1 MVNQSLF
8 QHATSASPQAL
19 QLALRSLTDK
29 LNQSIASQQQQAAT
43 DLGAVQAQL
52 DALLAQITSATA
64 EITDIL
70 SALEDIETNGG
81 LTDQQEFLLMLTHEV
96 DGILGS
102 VAQQVRDTIT
112 RSQESA
118 NAVIKSMLEGRKNAV
133 AIKVEQTARL
143 TDQEAFVQ
151 QIATFSAQI
160 GLSLGLVNQEIV
172 ARVDGD
178 SANASAIQTVSTA
191 LDGNIAQVQ
200 VIQSSVNGLNTK
212 FGVAL
217 NNNGEVIGL
226 IQLDGTP
233 SGSTFTVLADNF
245 YVGKTGTGGGT
256 PIPIFAI
263 RTVNG
268 VSKIALRGDVYADG
282 DIIARHLAAGSVTA
296 AKINVAALDAITG
309 NFGTMTAGRM
319 LSPLGKVDFNLDD
332 SAPRLKISN

>member
-19 QLALRSLTDK
+19 LLALRSLTDK

-43 DLGAVQAQL
+43 NLSEVQAQL

-102 VAQQVRDTIT
+102 VSQQVRDTIT
-112 RSQESA
+112 RSQEAA
-118 NAVIKSMLEGRKNAV
+118 NAVIKAMLEGRKNAV

-143 TDQEAFVQ
+143 TDQEAFVSQ
-151 QIATFSAQI
+151 LSTFSAQI
-160 GLSLGLVNQEIV
+160 GLSLGMVNQEIV
-172 ARVDGD
+172 ARADGD

-200 VIQSSVNGLNTK
+200 VIQSSVNGLNTR

-226 IQLDGTP
+226 LQLDGTP
-233 SGSTFTVLADNF
+233 SGSTFTVLADTF
-245 YVGKTGTGGGT
+245 YVGKTGATGGT
-256 PIPIFAI
+256 AVPIFAI

-268 VSKIALRGDVYADG
+268 SSQIALRADMYADG
-282 DIIARHLAAGSVTA
+282 DIIARHIAAGSVTA
-296 AKINVAALDAITG
+296 AKINVTSLDAIAV
-309 NFGTMTAGRM
+309 NAGTITAGKLQRSDATM
-319 LSPLGKVDFNLDD
+319 IVDLDNK
-332 SAPRLKISN
+332 RLKISN

>member
-1 MVNQSLF
+1 MANQSLF
-8 QHATSASPQAL
+8 QHAAGGTPAQL

-29 LNQSIASQQQQAAT
+29 LNQALVRQQEQTSTGLADA
-43 DLGAVQAQL
+43 QAQL
-52 DALLAQITSATA
+52 DALLAQLDLAQTSITA
-64 EITDIL
+64 IL
-70 SALEDIETNGG
+70 AALDDIEANGG

-102 VAQQVRDTIT
+102 VSQQVRDTIT
-112 RSQESA
+112 RSQEAA
-118 NAVIKSMLEGRKNAV
+118 NAVIKAMLDGRKNTV

-151 QIATFSAQI
+151 QLSTFSAQI
-160 GLSLGLVNQEIV
+160 GLSLGMVNQEIV
-172 ARVDGD
+172 ARADGD

-233 SGSTFTVLADNF
+233 SGSTFTVLADTF

-268 VSKIALRGDVYADG
+268 SSQIALRADMYADG
-282 DIIARHLAAGSVTA
+282 DIIARHIAAGSVTA
-296 AKINVAALDAITG
+296 AKINVTSLDAIAV
-309 NFGTMTAGRM
+309 NAGTITAGKLQRSDATM
-319 LSPLGKVDFNLDD
+319 IVDLDNK
-332 SAPRLKISN
+332 RLKISN

>member
-64 EITDIL
+64 EIADIL

-133 AIKVEQTARL
+133 AIKVEQTARQ

-151 QIATFSAQI
+151 QLSTFSAQI
-160 GLSLGLVNQEIV
+160 GLSLGMVNQEIV
-172 ARVDGD
+172 ARADGD

-226 IQLDGTP
+226 LQLDGTP
-233 SGSTFTVLADNF
+233 SGSTFTVLADTF
-245 YVGKTGTGGGT
+245 YVGKTGATGGT
-256 PIPIFAI
+256 AVPIFAI

-268 VSKIALRGDVYADG
+268 SSQIALRGDVYADG

-296 AKINVAALDAITG
+296 SKINVTSLDAIAV
-309 NFGTMTAGRM
+309 NAGTITAGKLQRSDATM
-319 LSPLGKVDFNLDD
+319 IVDLDNK
-332 SAPRLKISN
+332 RLKISN